1 MPIAGKNLGFVFK
14 EEQAGW
20 IFCAFVPRRKE
31 PRDPFPVDCHW
42 TGWSVQF
49 WFSAPLNQMENKEVP
64 TELNQIS
71 IPVCIV
77 IALVCAVIS
86 AAIAFFAGVAHRKKT
101 AEFAIHSAED
111 EAKRIVS
118 EAIKTAEAKKK
129 EAAAVTADSTVSE
142 KPTETSDNSAT
153 AEEQASVKKA
163 KSVNNQKRSKRYVKG
178 NKK

>member
-1 MPIAGKNLGFVFK
+1 
-14 EEQAGW
+14 
-20 IFCAFVPRRKE
+20 
-31 PRDPFPVDCHW
+31 
-42 TGWSVQF
+42 
-49 WFSAPLNQMENKEVP
+49 MENKEVP

-118 EAIKTAEAKKK
+118 EAIKPQKQRKRK
-129 EAAAVTADSTVSE
+129 LFW
-142 KPTETSDNSAT
+142 
-153 AEEQASVKKA
+153 KA
-163 KSVNNQKRSKRYVKG
+163 RMKSIANVQKLKR
-178 NKK
+178 N